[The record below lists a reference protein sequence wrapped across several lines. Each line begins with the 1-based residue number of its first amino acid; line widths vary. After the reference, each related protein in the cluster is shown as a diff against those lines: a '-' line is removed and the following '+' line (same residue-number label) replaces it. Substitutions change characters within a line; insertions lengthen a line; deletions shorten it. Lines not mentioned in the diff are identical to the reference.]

1 MVIIP
6 IPEVTIY
13 DFECA
18 CNDDFAQYF
27 REAFESGDLA
37 SQLDELDT
45 LEAIE
50 CAAH

>member
-1 MVIIP
+1 MNIIP

-18 CNDDFAQYF
+18 CNDDFAQYL
-27 REAFESGDLA
+27 REAMESGDLA
-37 SQLDELDT
+37 RQLDELDT

-50 CAAH
+50 CAEH